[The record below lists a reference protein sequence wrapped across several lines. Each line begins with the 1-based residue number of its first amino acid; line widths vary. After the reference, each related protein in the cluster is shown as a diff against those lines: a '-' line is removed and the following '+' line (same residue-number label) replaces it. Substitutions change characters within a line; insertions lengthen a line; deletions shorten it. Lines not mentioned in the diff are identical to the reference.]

1 MECSHL
7 IFLMWNCRGI
17 SKHEEAYVRR
27 AALYAASQVIQAL
40 HPSQVASAVTG
51 GDETIAK
58 GLDWIREWAL
68 GIAENDVDSETST
81 VRPPSPRI
89 QYRFYFFWKS
99 LSV

>member
-1 MECSHL
+1 MKCSHL
-7 IFLMWNCRGI
+7 TFLMWNCRGI

-40 HPSQVASAVTG
+40 HPSQVASAVAG

-81 VRPPSPRI
+81 VRPPHPHI
-89 QYRFYFFWKS
+89 QYRFYFFYKS
-99 LSV
+99 LSL

>member
-1 MECSHL
+1 M
-7 IFLMWNCRGI
+7 
-17 SKHEEAYVRR
+17 RR

-81 VRPPSPRI
+81 VRPPPHIYSTDSISSIRACHLKP
-89 QYRFYFFWKS
+89 F
-99 LSV
+99 

>member
-1 MECSHL
+1 
-7 IFLMWNCRGI
+7 MWNCRGI

-81 VRPPSPRI
+81 VRPPSPHI
-89 QYRFYFFWKS
+89 QYRFYFFCKS